1 MKKWFKMVKNQLE
14 RRLEDYEETISKTY
28 LYIILTLAPLAIV
41 LNIVGL
47 LSIRFYKRKVNQ
59 NIIFFSM
66 GLSEILS
73 SMYR

>member
-1 MKKWFKMVKNQLE
+1 MAKNQLE
-14 RRLEDYEETISKTY
+14 KRLEDYEQTMSKTY

-41 LNIVGL
+41 FNIVGL

-59 NIIFFSM
+59 NIIFVSM
-66 GLSEILS
+66 GLSELLN